1 MNALLPIFSNNWL
14 RHREPSSDLF
24 DSFFAEFGLPAL
36 SSRDEVWAPAIDVSE
51 TETEYTVKA
60 ELPGINKKNIDI
72 SLTDGVLTIKGE
84 KKHEKKEEKE
94 NYHFLETRYGSF
106 SRSLRLPEDASTEKV
121 DATYTDGVRTVSIP
135 KTEVPKPK
143 KIKVA

>member
-14 RHREPSSDLF
+14 RHREPTADLF
-24 DSFFAEFGLPAL
+24 DSFFTEFGLPAL
-36 SSRDEVWAPAIDVSE
+36 SSREEIWAPAIDVSE
-51 TETEYTVKA
+51 TEKEYTVKA

-121 DATYTDGVRTVSIP
+121 DATYTDGILTVSIP